1 MIPITVILF
10 CGHNNQVL
18 LQLKPILK
26 FPSNFYQMIFQ
37 GKFDYTSWSCI
48 DAKCCIIEMI
58 KTYIKIMNM
67 STTFGQP

>member
-1 MIPITVILF
+1 
-10 CGHNNQVL
+10 
-18 LQLKPILK
+18 
-26 FPSNFYQMIFQ
+26 MIFQ